1 MTPAPSLD
9 APDGLLYTRDH
20 EWLRLDG
27 AAPDEAVVGVTAFAQ
42 DQLGDV
48 VYLDLPAAGDA
59 LTAGERFGE
68 IESVKTVSDLYA
80 PVSGEAIAVN
90 EALIERP
97 ELVNSSP
104 YGEGWLLRVRVA
116 DASDLEAL
124 LDAAAYRALL
134 PAG

>member
-48 VYLDLPAAGDA
+48 VYLDLPAAGAA

-104 YGEGWLLRVRVA
+104 YGEGWLLRVRLA
-116 DASDLEAL
+116 DASELEAL

-134 PAG
+134 SAG